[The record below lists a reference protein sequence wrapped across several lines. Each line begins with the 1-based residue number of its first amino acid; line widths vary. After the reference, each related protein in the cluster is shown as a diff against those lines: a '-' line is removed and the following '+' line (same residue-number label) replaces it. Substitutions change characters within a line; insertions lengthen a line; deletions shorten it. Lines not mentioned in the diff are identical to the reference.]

1 MNEAVRLPESIPWER
16 IRQRA
21 LVTGLCGLVL
31 CLFAAVISPS
41 HALRAYL
48 VAFNY
53 WLGIALGCLVL
64 LMLQHLTGGIWG
76 LVLRRIFESGARTL
90 GLLALLF
97 LPLLLGLLP
106 LPILPLRSQPNS
118 YWWDFLLQP
127 PLLYDWAGSSDPKV
141 LEKSWYLNV
150 PFFLGRAA
158 GYFIIWIVIAF
169 FLYAWSVAQDR
180 GSFDD
185 RRFRLLSGPG
195 LVLYGGTITF
205 ASVDWVMSLEPH
217 WNSTIYP
224 VIFAVGQILQAMAFS
239 IIVLIAISSGERG
252 QLWPRYRDADTA
264 RTPSAFEKLLGPT
277 RRRDLGN
284 LLLAFVMLWAYTS
297 FSQFLLIW
305 SANLTEEI
313 PWYLRRT
320 RGGWQWLAWLLVA
333 FQFSLPFLLL
343 LSRDIKEN
351 PRRLAAVAL
360 LILVMRYL
368 DIFWW
373 IEPAFS
379 DGVYFYFLV
388 DLAAVVGLGGIW
400 IWHFLN
406 QLDKLPLLPLHE
418 PALTEGLAHE

>member
-1 MNEAVRLPESIPWER
+1 MSAAVHLPESIPWER

-21 LVTGLCGLVL
+21 LMIGLIGLVL
-31 CLFAAVISPS
+31 CLLAALVSPS

-48 VAFNY
+48 VAFIF

-90 GLLALLF
+90 GLLTLLF
-97 LPLLLGLLP
+97 LPLLLGLLGT
-106 LPILPLRSQPNS
+106 
-118 YWWDFLLQP
+118 P
-127 PLLYDWAGSSDPKV
+127 PLLYEWVGSQDPEM
-141 LEKSWYLNV
+141 LEKTWYLNA

-169 FLYAWSVAQDR
+169 FLYAWSVAQDE
-180 GSFDD
+180 GNFND

-195 LVLYGGTITF
+195 LVLYGSTITF
-205 ASVDWVMSLEPH
+205 ASVDWVMSLEPR
-217 WNSTIYP
+217 WYSTIYP
-224 VIFAVGQILQAMAFS
+224 VIFAVGQILEAMAFS
-239 IIVLIAISSGERG
+239 IVVLVCISS
-252 QLWPRYRDADTA
+252 QPPFA
-264 RTPSAFEKLLGPT
+264 KLLSPS

-284 LLLAFVMLWAYTS
+284 LLLAFVMMWAYLS

-305 SANLTEEI
+305 SANLPEEI
-313 PWYLRRT
+313 PWYLNRT

-343 LSRDIKEN
+343 LSREIKED
-351 PRRLAAVAL
+351 PRRLAAVAS

-368 DIFWW
+368 DVFWW

-379 DGVYFYFLV
+379 DPVRLYVLV
-388 DLAAVVGLGGIW
+388 DLAALVGLGGIW
-400 IWHFLN
+400 IWYFLH
-406 QLDKLPLLPLHE
+406 QLVKLPLLPLHD
-418 PALTEGLAHE
+418 PALMEGLAHE